1 MMMTFSQ
8 RHPELVWSNSK
19 AGEEVYLRAALLK
32 PRYHTILDACVG
44 FGLERVRAEWAA
56 LAAEDTLEARRAAPA
71 VTRMLRN
78 IELGFTDAQTGH

>member
-44 FGLERVRAEWAA
+44 LAWSACALSGLRSPLRTPWKP
-56 LAAEDTLEARRAAPA
+56 AAP
-71 VTRMLRN
+71 RPP
-78 IELGFTDAQTGH
+78 